1 MVQCAA
7 RLYTLHLS
15 IASHA
20 ARGGR
25 GNDWKPLAGRQRQVA
40 TVLDFQLSK
49 RCTGRR
55 KLSVFLTLRRHPE
68 LQLLPDG
75 YDWDGRRGWPA
86 TYLIWTAGRLRILVL
101 HAAERGEEIQ
111 CSACACVLI

>member
-1 MVQCAA
+1 VQCAA

-25 GNDWKPLAGRQRQVA
+25 GDDWKPLAGRQRQGA
-40 TVLDFQLSK
+40 AVLNIQLSK
-49 RCTGRR
+49 RRTGRR

-75 YDWDGRRGWPA
+75 FDLDGTRGWPA
-86 TYLIWTAGRLRILVL
+86 AYLIWTTGRLRILVL
-101 HAAERGEEIQ
+101 HAAERSEEIQ
-111 CSACACVLI
+111 CSACARVLRE